1 MSRLCNGD
9 EQMMLFFSQKCYFT
23 PSCSQRI
30 EIFPFCVFQMS
41 NALWYGKSFLCCYLN
56 LFEYWEYSSTGFK
69 FNARPK
75 PSMLFTNYVNPLEQ
89 RISGVI
95 EHVARPLRCKFH
107 AAHVWLKL
115 KTGFLLCRCRPG
127 AVNGDE
133 RFFCALSHALLSLNS
148 LFIAPFFEI
157 NQASSIF
164 HSR

>member
-41 NALWYGKSFLCCYLN
+41 NALWYGESFSCCYLN

-75 PSMLFTNYVNPLEQ
+75 PSMLFTNYVNPLEH

-107 AAHVWLKL
+107 AAHVWLNWKRVFYCAVVAQVPW
-115 KTGFLLCRCRPG
+115 TVTRGFFVSFLM
-127 AVNGDE
+127 
-133 RFFCALSHALLSLNS
+133 RFYLWIACLSRLSLK
-148 LFIAPFFEI
+148 
-157 NQASSIF
+157 
-164 HSR
+164 